1 MRDRGNNWK
10 QRGLQGRQVDPRT
23 RFEAVQDEAEGPRRA
38 PRPRRRSSHLLRRSQ
53 GGLSRSSVSFGSTAL
68 VAFYSPLG
76 S

>member
-53 GGLSRSSVSFGSTAL
+53 GGRIVIGLYGE
-68 VAFYSPLG
+68 VAPKTVGMFNS
-76 S
+76 